1 MKRICPVCHSEFDGR
16 ADKKFCCD
24 QCRNTYNNQ
33 LKQET
38 NNFTYQINRV
48 LKKNRQIL
56 CDLYEKLGKPD
67 KERHSVTKE
76 RLIKEGF
83 KFDYMTNIYTTKA
96 EKTYYYSYDFGYY
109 YDNDFVVIVRKKEYV
124 D

>member
-1 MKRICPVCHSEFDGR
+1 MKRICPVCHTEFDGR

-33 LKQET
+33 LKQEDNNLTYKT
-38 NNFTYQINRV
+38 NRL

-56 CDLYEKLGKPD
+56 ADMYQKIDKPD
-67 KERHSVTKE
+67 KERHSVLKE
-76 RLIKEGF
+76 KMVKDGF
-83 KFDYMTNIYTTKA
+83 KFDYMTNIYRTKTD
-96 EKTYYYSYDFGYY
+96 KIYYYCYDYGYY
-109 YDNDFVVIVRKKEYV
+109 TDNDFVVIVRKKEYV

>member
-1 MKRICPVCHSEFDGR
+1 MKRVCPVCHSEFDGR

-24 QCRNTYNNQ
+24 QCRNTYNNS
-33 LKQET
+33 LKQEA
-38 NNFTYQINRV
+38 NNFAYQINRI

-56 CDLYEKLGKPD
+56 SDMYDKIGKPE
-67 KERHSVTKE
+67 KERHSILRE
-76 RLIKEGF
+76 RLVKEGF

-96 EKTYYYSYDFGYY
+96 DKTYYYCYDFGYY
-109 YDNDFVVIVRKKEYV
+109 ADGDFVVIVRKKEYI